1 MRISCVFA
9 PPALE
14 DILDFVSLCVTV
26 LNAVGESTTPKGFRW
41 RTSRPAGA
49 ATASGERE
57 IKRFAHLFCR
67 QAPTLARSS
76 RASRP
81 RPSMLFAV
89 VAAAGMLA
97 AAGAYYYRFV
107 YSRRI
112 VISDGLG
119 PSLG

>member
-1 MRISCVFA
+1 M
-9 PPALE
+9 
-14 DILDFVSLCVTV
+14 
-26 LNAVGESTTPKGFRW
+26 LNAVGESNSEGV
-41 RTSRPAGA
+41 SLSLADEPAG
-49 ATASGERE
+49 TASGER
-57 IKRFAHLFCR
+57 KRFAHLFCR